1 MLYLTGAYRR
11 SQVETLVALGVGVML
26 QPGSGYA
33 GVVEGAGF
41 PAWAADN
48 GCFAQ
53 GERFK
58 LERFY
63 AWLEKVPRSRLLF
76 AVAPDVFPDA
86 EATLER
92 SRPVLKELR
101 ALGYPVAFVA
111 QNDAERTAIPWE
123 EFDCLFLGGEDRWKL
138 NSAAMRLVAEAK
150 KRDRWVHMGRVNSRR
165 RIRYAALIGCDSA
178 DGTFLRY
185 RNRAG
190 GDGASDLAKWSRW
203 LTPRQH
209 IQPREEPEGTDGR

>member
-11 SQVETLVALGVGVML
+11 NQVERLVELGVGVML

-33 GVVEGAGF
+33 RAVEPSGF

-53 GERFK
+53 GEKFR

-63 AWLEKVPRSRLLF
+63 AWLENVPRSRLLF

-92 SRPVLKELR
+92 SRPVMKELR
-101 ALGYPVAFVA
+101 AQGYPAAFVA
-111 QNDAERTAIPWE
+111 QNDAEQTEIPWD
-123 EFDCLFLGGEDRWKL
+123 EFDCLFIGGQDHWKL
-138 NSAAMRLVAEAK
+138 GAAARGLIARARQEGK
-150 KRDRWVHMGRVNSRR
+150 WVHMGRVNSEYRLQ
-165 RIRYAALIGCDSA
+165 YATQIGCDSA
-178 DGTFLRY
+178 DGTFLKY

-190 GDGASDLAKWSRW
+190 DGTRDLAMW
-203 LTPRQH
+203 TRQGVMVL
-209 IQPREEPEGTDGR
+209 PEDQR